1 LARYI
6 LCCCQASRGGLR
18 DKPSKHPDAYHSCYA
33 LAGLSACQYIAEWN
47 VKGGEHVVGNTLT
60 TPYGWRIKEAATGPW
75 EDSDLVVPVHPIFV
89 IPVEKATA
97 IREYFE
103 GKDGF

>member
-1 LARYI
+1 
-6 LCCCQASRGGLR
+6 LR
-18 DKPSKHPDAYHSCYA
+18 DKPSKHPDAYHSCYS